1 MFQGVGTRTGAS
13 TTRTRYPNRLTFLVV
28 ATVLQAAM
36 AAKYTHTHWRGTMEW
51 GRALRLCLRGGHGN
65 CCACSDKGD
74 EAHDWLYDEINF
86 NKSYSLNTEKDHG
99 IHEVLRPACQKDDD
113 RRYLKTSDDAQALLI
128 VTFNQLVNIAS
139 ISFTNGLRPDS
150 RVKELR
156 VFGRVDKEILDF
168 EDAEATEAHITW
180 NSDHSA
186 SHSPPHHPLSA
197 QPPDPL
203 LVNLRI
209 PPKAS
214 SSSSISRNISN
225 ISNISRLISESLRK
239 PHADFRYFCTS
250 KASTSK
256 ASTFVGTRVRLKQV
270 LLY

>member
-1 MFQGVGTRTGAS
+1 
-13 TTRTRYPNRLTFLVV
+13 
-28 ATVLQAAM
+28 
-36 AAKYTHTHWRGTMEW
+36 MEW

-65 CCACSDKGD
+65 GCACSDKGD

-99 IHEVLRPACQKDDD
+99 IHEVLRPACQKDDN

-139 ISFTNGLRPDS
+139 ISFTNGLHPDS

-180 NSDHSA
+180 NADHSA
-186 SHSPPHHPLSA
+186 SHSSPHHPLSA
-197 QPPDPL
+197 QPPDHL
-203 LVNLRI
+203 LVNLLI
-209 PPKAS
+209 HPKAS
-214 SSSSISRNISN
+214 SNSSISQSINN
-225 ISNISRLISESLRK
+225 ISNISRLIYKSLRK
-239 PHADFRYFCTS
+239 PHADFRYFCTC
-250 KASTSK
+250 K
-256 ASTFVGTRVRLKQV
+256 ASTFVITFV
-270 LLY
+270 LVSKYFCTN